1 MYMLYEHKEPVWK
14 EDACHNLSGVYNEP
28 LLLGLG

>member
-1 MYMLYEHKEPVWK
+1 VWK

-28 LLLGLG
+28 LLLYIGLG